1 MLKSKGGINEDFSSL
16 SYINGNTSGLEKH
29 SELRKHSVLQSKPM
43 VWSCPPP
50 LSSWLRCLQ
59 KTPMKQPLSHL
70 HLRDTGSSS
79 PAPGTPPP
87 KVPFLLLFYPPGWQ
101 RSLYSAMA
109 TPALLYSSCFIWIS
123 LKKPPCSNTGES
135 SVQTESIKCFI
146 YLLFTL
152 PWFNTKWL
160 SQHQDHFST
169 FSKWL
174 IAQPFPPNF
183 FICSRK
189 DSYYFKL
196 LLRQVLSYCVCNL

>member
-43 VWSCPPP
+43 VWSYPPP

-87 KVPFLLLFYPPGWQ
+87 KVPFLLLFYPTGWQ

-123 LKKPPCSNTGES
+123 LKKPPCSNTGGELCTDREH
-135 SVQTESIKCFI
+135 QMLHIFTI
-146 YLLFTL
+146 YTALIQYKVAFTTPGPLFYI
-152 PWFNTKWL
+152 F
-160 SQHQDHFST
+160 
-169 FSKWL
+169 
-174 IAQPFPPNF
+174 
-183 FICSRK
+183 
-189 DSYYFKL
+189 
-196 LLRQVLSYCVCNL
+196 